1 MLITYQPHA
10 PEKVPYSPW
19 AYLPACK
26 MGIIMSSQD
35 NFCEIS
41 RIYAWY
47 MVTVHYEWIL
57 YYIIIVYIML

>member
-1 MLITYQPHA
+1 MLITYQPYA

-35 NFCEIS
+35 NFWEIS
-41 RIYAWY
+41 RTYAWY
-47 MVTVHYEWIL
+47 MVTVQYEW
-57 YYIIIVYIML
+57 